1 MKITRNKIDYI
12 VVGFAG
18 LILGLGAFN
27 IIDGTFLE
35 KNSWQSTCGLFQVLY
50 ASSLILFTPR
60 SFVKYEDK
68 S

>member
-1 MKITRNKIDYI
+1 MKFLTNKLDYI
-12 VVGFAG
+12 IFGFAG

-50 ASSLILFTPR
+50 ASSLILFAPR
-60 SFVKYEDK
+60 NHKAQDNS
-68 S
+68 